1 MKNLFKL
8 FVLYSIAYFQ
18 VQICSVL
25 DRGLSGNDVVEFAII
40 NALMFAILLWKLPEK
55 SLLAVCLI
63 FFLRV
68 CGVGLVTQMKF
79 IIAFVLLVII
89 FVLALLA
96 VASWESAKLI
106 KEDDLYY
113 DMGDYPQYYQ

>member
-40 NALMFAILLWKLPEK
+40 NALMFAIPLWKLPEK
-55 SLLAVCLI
+55 SIFPVCLV
-63 FFLRV
+63 FFLKI
-68 CGVGLVTQMKF
+68 CGVGLMTQMR
-79 IIAFVLLVII
+79 FVSVFVSLVIV
-89 FVLALLA
+89 FVLALL
-96 VASWESAKLI
+96 VVVSWESAKLK
-106 KEDDLYY
+106 KEYDFY
-113 DMGDYPQYYQ
+113 DMGDRPQCYQ